1 MSPANTRSTAGA
13 QGGTT
18 QPAVHSTTNQPH
30 FAGTSAAHST
40 AIEIA
45 ERYANFDHVTVL
57 IEGESGTGKSY
68 VARHV
73 HLSSPRAR
81 GPFHQVILSALDDNL
96 AASDL
101 FGHLSGSYTDARQNR
116 PGHFVTANG
125 GTLLLDEIGKAS
137 PGVQRKLLHAI
148 EHQEIWPVGAD
159 RSVRLNVRL
168 VAASNIPL
176 STLVE
181 RGTFLDDLA
190 ARLTNFR
197 VRLPSLRERR
207 EDIPPLVR
215 QFVASRAPMCGYP
228 AFVPRVD
235 DKLMLLLQ
243 EAAWPYNLRQLDGA
257 VQCLL
262 IEANGAKVIM
272 MKHCNEQ
279 LRLMLGDANYDESTL
294 TPALVQERMLELKSI
309 HLTAR
314 SFGVSRWTI
323 YRYLERAEPTK
334 FRAS

>member
-1 MSPANTRSTAGA
+1 MSSRPTRSVDGT
-13 QGGTT
+13 QGGAATAS
-18 QPAVHSTTNQPH
+18 PHSTTHQPH
-30 FAGTSAAHST
+30 FAGNSAAHRA
-40 AIEIA
+40 AIGAA
-45 ERYANFDHVTVL
+45 ERYASFEHVTVL

-68 VARHV
+68 VARHL

-81 GPFHQVILSALDDNL
+81 GPYHQVILSTLDDNL

-137 PGVQRKLLHAI
+137 PAVQRKLLHAI

-159 RSVRLNVRL
+159 RAVRLNVRL

-176 STLVE
+176 TALVE
-181 RGTFLDDLA
+181 DGHFLDDLA
-190 ARLTNFR
+190 ARLTNFC

-228 AFVPRVD
+228 ARAPRID
-235 DKLMLLLQ
+235 DELM
-243 EAAWPYNLRQLDGA
+243 AALRCADWPYNLRQLDGV
-257 VQCLL
+257 VQRLL
-262 IEANGAKVIM
+262 MEADGAELITM
-272 MKHCNEQ
+272 AHCTKE
-279 LRLMLGDANYDESTL
+279 LRRMIGCDEIAL
-294 TPALVQERMLELKSI
+294 TPAMVQERMAELKSVAAAAQS
-309 HLTAR
+309 L
-314 SFGVSRWTI
+314 GVSRWTI
-323 YRYLERAEPTK
+323 YRYLERAE
-334 FRAS
+334 RAQACAS